1 MRIINVKFQD
11 EEIQMV
17 ESLKWHIKRIAGVV
31 VSDEEAIK
39 LVLAYFAKQYDEIQP
54 KSPHDNQISLEVEQ
68 SHTSHEADDYDKVP
82 SAQSSRV

>member
-54 KSPHDNQISLEVEQ
+54 KPPHDNQISLEVE
-68 SHTSHEADDYDKVP
+68 
-82 SAQSSRV
+82 

>member
-31 VSDEEAIK
+31 VNDEEAIK
-39 LVLAYFAKQYDEIQP
+39 LVLAYFAKQYDESQP
-54 KSPHDNQISLEVEQ
+54 KPPHDSE
-68 SHTSHEADDYDKVP
+68 VP
-82 SAQSSRV
+82 SQVE

>member
-39 LVLAYFAKQYDEIQP
+39 LVLAYFSEQYAKSQP
-54 KSPHDNQISLEVEQ
+54 KPPHDNQISLEVE
-68 SHTSHEADDYDKVP
+68 
-82 SAQSSRV
+82 

>member
-17 ESLKWHIKRIAGVV
+17 ESLKWHIKRISGVV

-39 LVLAYFAKQYDEIQP
+39 LVLAYFAKQYDESQTKP
-54 KSPHDNQISLEVEQ
+54 SHDSEIPSQVEQ
-68 SHTSHEADDYDKVP
+68 SHTSHEGDDDDKAP
-82 SAQSSRV
+82 SPQSSRV